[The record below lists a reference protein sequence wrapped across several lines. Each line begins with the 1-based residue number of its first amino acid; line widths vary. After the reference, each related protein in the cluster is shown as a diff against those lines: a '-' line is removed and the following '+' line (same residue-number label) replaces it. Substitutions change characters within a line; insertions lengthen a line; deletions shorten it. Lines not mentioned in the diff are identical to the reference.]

1 MHIATIMNINKTLNS
16 FFYFI
21 QTNLLKT
28 KTNLGRVKYLFVR
41 VFYWGGL
48 LDAVLNFIW
57 PPIQSLSSTTGISLS
72 ANNFLTGS
80 GIFLSPETVELML
93 SRLRDLG
100 LPTIAETHW
109 RENTVHGG

>member
-1 MHIATIMNINKTLNS
+1 MLKNKTN
-16 FFYFI
+16 FG
-21 QTNLLKT
+21 Q
-28 KTNLGRVKYLFVR
+28 VKYLFVR
-41 VFYWGGL
+41 EFYWGGL
-48 LDAVLNFIW
+48 LDAALNLIW
-57 PPIQSLSSTTGISLS
+57 PPKHVSIQYHPGIGLS
-72 ANNFLTGS
+72 ANNFLTDS

>member
-1 MHIATIMNINKTLNS
+1 M
-16 FFYFI
+16 
-21 QTNLLKT
+21 LKT
-28 KTNLGRVKYLFVR
+28 KTNLGQVKYLFVR

-72 ANNFLTGS
+72 SNNFLTGS
-80 GIFLSPETVELML
+80 GIFLSPENVELML

>member
-1 MHIATIMNINKTLNS
+1 MS
-16 FFYFI
+16 
-21 QTNLLKT
+21 
-28 KTNLGRVKYLFVR
+28 
-41 VFYWGGL
+41 
-48 LDAVLNFIW
+48 
-57 PPIQSLSSTTGISLS
+57 PSSTTGISLS
-72 ANNFLTGS
+72 ANNFLTAS

>member
-1 MHIATIMNINKTLNS
+1 MHIVTIININKTLNS

-28 KTNLGRVKYLFVR
+28 KTNLGQVKYLFVR

-57 PPIQSLSSTTGISLS
+57 PPIQSLSSTT
-72 ANNFLTGS
+72 

>member
-1 MHIATIMNINKTLNS
+1 M
-16 FFYFI
+16 
-21 QTNLLKT
+21 LKN
-28 KTNLGRVKYLFVR
+28 KTNLGQVKYLFVR

-80 GIFLSPETVELML
+80 GIFLSPENVELML

>member
-1 MHIATIMNINKTLNS
+1 M
-16 FFYFI
+16 
-21 QTNLLKT
+21 LKN
-28 KTNLGRVKYLFVR
+28 KTNLGQVKYLFVR

-57 PPIQSLSSTTGISLS
+57 PPIQSLSSSTGISLS

>member
-1 MHIATIMNINKTLNS
+1 MG
-16 FFYFI
+16 
-21 QTNLLKT
+21 Q
-28 KTNLGRVKYLFVR
+28 VKYLFVR

-48 LDAVLNFIW
+48 IDAVLNLIW
-57 PPIQSLSSTTGISLS
+57 PLYMSPSSTTGISLS

-80 GIFLSPETVELML
+80 GIFLSPESVELML

-109 RENTVHGG
+109 RKNTVHGG

>member
-1 MHIATIMNINKTLNS
+1 MS
-16 FFYFI
+16 
-21 QTNLLKT
+21 
-28 KTNLGRVKYLFVR
+28 
-41 VFYWGGL
+41 
-48 LDAVLNFIW
+48 
-57 PPIQSLSSTTGISLS
+57 PSSTTGIGLS

-80 GIFLSPETVELML
+80 GIFLSPENVELML

>member
-1 MHIATIMNINKTLNS
+1 MS
-16 FFYFI
+16 
-21 QTNLLKT
+21 
-28 KTNLGRVKYLFVR
+28 
-41 VFYWGGL
+41 
-48 LDAVLNFIW
+48 
-57 PPIQSLSSTTGISLS
+57 PSSTTGIGLS
-72 ANNFLTGS
+72 ANNFLTDT

>member
-1 MHIATIMNINKTLNS
+1 
-16 FFYFI
+16 
-21 QTNLLKT
+21 
-28 KTNLGRVKYLFVR
+28 LGQVKYLFVR

-57 PPIQSLSSTTGISLS
+57 PPIQSLSSSTGISLS

>member
-1 MHIATIMNINKTLNS
+1 M
-16 FFYFI
+16 
-21 QTNLLKT
+21 LKN
-28 KTNLGRVKYLFVR
+28 KTNLGQVKYLFVR

-48 LDAVLNFIW
+48 LDAALNFIW
-57 PPIQSLSSTTGISLS
+57 PPIQSLSSSTGISLS

>member
-1 MHIATIMNINKTLNS
+1 MS
-16 FFYFI
+16 
-21 QTNLLKT
+21 
-28 KTNLGRVKYLFVR
+28 
-41 VFYWGGL
+41 
-48 LDAVLNFIW
+48 
-57 PPIQSLSSTTGISLS
+57 PSSTSGIGLS

>member
-1 MHIATIMNINKTLNS
+1 MSEIFVSQRKRYS
-16 FFYFI
+16 DYK
-21 QTNLLKT
+21 LKCT
-28 KTNLGRVKYLFVR
+28 KTGQHSVPL
-41 VFYWGGL
+41 
-48 LDAVLNFIW
+48 VL
-57 PPIQSLSSTTGISLS
+57 
-72 ANNFLTGS
+72 ACVLTIFSGS